1 MPIDSICSGCGK
13 MLRVADDFAGR
24 KARCPICGVIYV
36 VGDAGTQA
44 AAVDSG
50 NAETTYVQPI
60 DSNSL
65 QGMEPLASSESLSS
79 PISSPIAPAP
89 SRINDE
95 FFVRTP
101 NQSVYGPT
109 DRQTVLDWIAQG
121 RLDDSC
127 HIRQSNSEQWIGL
140 PAWRFQSKQQ
150 DPFANPFSVGA
161 VGSAQNESLQFKPA
175 PNSLNQSA
183 GYARS
188 GNGIVVLI
196 LGIGSWILCPTF
208 LGALVCAIIAIA
220 LGLNELKRVRQGVS
234 PASNR
239 TPAMFGLWLGII
251 NLVVLLGSII
261 AFVVIA
267 SMNP

>member
-24 KARCPICGVIYV
+24 KARCPICGVTYV
-36 VGDAGTQA
+36 VGDSSTTASS
-44 AAVDSG
+44 VDSG
-50 NAETTYVQPI
+50 NAETTYEQPI

-65 QGMEPLASSESLSS
+65 RSIEPSASLESL
-79 PISSPIAPAP
+79 SSPIAPAP
-89 SRINDE
+89 SRINEE

-127 HIRQSNSEQWIGL
+127 HIRPSNSEQWIGL
-140 PAWRFQSKQQ
+140 STWRFQSKQQ
-150 DPFANPFSVGA
+150 NPFANAYSVGA
-161 VGSAQNESLQFKPA
+161 AGYAQNESLQFKPA

-183 GYARS
+183 GYASS
-188 GNGIVVLI
+188 GNGLVVLI
-196 LGIGSWILCPTF
+196 LGIVSWILCPTF
-208 LGALVCAIIAIA
+208 FGALICAIIAIV

-234 PASNR
+234 PASNK

-251 NLVVLLGSII
+251 NLVVLFGSILV
-261 AFVVIA
+261 FVVIA
-267 SMNP
+267 IMNP

>member
-36 VGDAGTQA
+36 VGDSGTQA

-50 NAETTYVQPI
+50 NAETTYEQPI

-65 QGMEPLASSESLSS
+65 RSIEPLATSESL
-79 PISSPIAPAP
+79 SSPIAPAP
-89 SRINDE
+89 SRINEE

-127 HIRQSNSEQWIGL
+127 HIRQSHSEQWIGL
-140 PAWRFQSKQQ
+140 PAWSFQSKQQ
-150 DPFANPFSVGA
+150 DPFANAYSVRN
-161 VGSAQNESLQFKPA
+161 VGPAQNESVPFKPA
-175 PNSLNQSA
+175 PNSMNQSA

-196 LGIGSWILCPTF
+196 LGIVSWILCPTF
-208 LGALVCAIIAIA
+208 LGAIICAIFAIVF
-220 LGLNELKRVRQGVS
+220 GLNELKRVRQGIS
-234 PASNR
+234 PASDR

-251 NLVVLLGSII
+251 NLVVLFGSVL

-267 SMNP
+267 IMEP

>member
-36 VGDAGTQA
+36 VGDPGTQA

-50 NAETTYVQPI
+50 NAETTYEQPI

-65 QGMEPLASSESLSS
+65 RSAEPLASSESW
-79 PISSPIAPAP
+79 SSPIAPAP
-89 SRINDE
+89 SRINEE

-150 DPFANPFSVGA
+150 DPFANPYSVGA
-161 VGSAQNESLQFKPA
+161 VGPAQNESLAFKPA

-188 GNGIVVLI
+188 GNGLVVLI
-196 LGIGSWILCPTF
+196 LGIVSWILCPTF
-208 LGALVCAIIAIA
+208 LGALICAIFAIV
-220 LGLNELKRVRQGVS
+220 LGMNELKRVRQGIS

-251 NLVVLLGSII
+251 NLVVLFGSIL

-267 SMNP
+267 IMNP

>member
-1 MPIDSICSGCGK
+1 

-36 VGDAGTQA
+36 VGDSGTQA
-44 AAVDSG
+44 SSVDSG
-50 NAETTYVQPI
+50 IAETTYKQPI

-65 QGMEPLASSESLSS
+65 PSMEPLASLESLSN
-79 PISSPIAPAP
+79 PIAPAP
-89 SRINDE
+89 SRINEE

-109 DRQTVLDWIAQG
+109 DRQTVLDWITQG

-140 PAWRFQSKQQ
+140 PAWSFQSKQQ
-150 DPFANPFSVGA
+150 DPFANAYSVRG
-161 VGSAQNESLQFKPA
+161 VGPAQNESVQFKPA

-183 GYARS
+183 GYASS
-188 GNGIVVLI
+188 GNGFVVLI
-196 LGIGSWILCPTF
+196 LGIVSWILCPTF
-208 LGALVCAIIAIA
+208 VGALICAIIAIV
-220 LGLNELKRVRQGVS
+220 LGLNELKRVRQGIS
-234 PASNR
+234 PASNK
-239 TPAMFGLWLGII
+239 TPATFGLWLGII
-251 NLVVLLGSII
+251 NLVVLFGSVL

-267 SMNP
+267 IMNP

>member
-1 MPIDSICSGCGK
+1 MPIDSVCSGCGK

-36 VGDAGTQA
+36 VGDSSTQA
-44 AAVDSG
+44 VPVDAA
-50 NAETTYVQPI
+50 NAETTYVQPSEPI
-60 DSNSL
+60 SL
-65 QGMEPLASSESLSS
+65 PTLEPLASSESWSS
-79 PISSPIAPAP
+79 PVDSTP

-109 DRQTVLDWIAQG
+109 DRQTVLDWITQG

-150 DPFANPFSVGA
+150 DPFANPYSIRVEGHTQKGLLPFHS
-161 VGSAQNESLQFKPA
+161 A
-175 PNSLNQSA
+175 PNSENQSA

-188 GNGIVVLI
+188 GNGIAVLI
-196 LGIGSWILCPTF
+196 LGIVSWILCPTF
-208 LGALVCAIIAIA
+208 LGSLVCASFAIV
-220 LGLNELKRVRQGVS
+220 LGQKELKRVQQGII

-251 NLVVLLGSII
+251 NLVVLFGSII
-261 AFVVIA
+261 AIVVITILT
-267 SMNP
+267 P

>member
-1 MPIDSICSGCGK
+1 MPIDSTCSGCGK

-36 VGDAGTQA
+36 VGDSGMQA
-44 AAVDSG
+44 VAVESG
-50 NAETTYVQPI
+50 NAKTTYEQPI

-65 QGMEPLASSESLSS
+65 GSIEPLAGSESLSS
-79 PISSPIAPAP
+79 PIAPTPA
-89 SRINDE
+89 RINEE
-95 FFVRTP
+95 FFVGTP

-109 DRQTVLDWIAQG
+109 DRQTVLDWITQG

-140 PAWRFQSKQQ
+140 PAWSFQSKQQ
-150 DPFANPFSVGA
+150 DPFANAYSVRD
-161 VGSAQNESLQFKPA
+161 VRSDQNESVQFKPA

-183 GYARS
+183 GYAHS
-188 GNGIVVLI
+188 GNGIVALI

-208 LGALVCAIIAIA
+208 LGALICAIFAIV
-220 LGLNELKRVRQGVS
+220 LGRNELKRVRQGIS

-251 NLVVLLGSII
+251 NLVVLFGSIL
-261 AFVVIA
+261 AFVIIA
-267 SMNP
+267 IMNP

>member
-1 MPIDSICSGCGK
+1 MPIDSTCSGCGK

-36 VGDAGTQA
+36 VGDLGTQA
-44 AAVDSG
+44 AAVDSV
-50 NAETTYVQPI
+50 NAETTYEQPI

-65 QGMEPLASSESLSS
+65 QGMEPLATSESL
-79 PISSPIAPAP
+79 PSPIAPTP

-150 DPFANPFSVGA
+150 DPFANAYSVRG
-161 VGSAQNESLQFKPA
+161 VGPAQNESFPFKPA

>member
-24 KARCPICGVIYV
+24 KARCPICGVIYF
-36 VGDAGTQA
+36 VGDLGTQA
-44 AAVDSG
+44 ASVDSG
-50 NAETTYVQPI
+50 NAETTYEQPI

-65 QGMEPLASSESLSS
+65 QGIEPQASSESLSS
-79 PISSPIAPAP
+79 PFAP
-89 SRINDE
+89 SRINEE

-109 DRQTVLDWIAQG
+109 DRQTVLDWITQG

-150 DPFANPFSVGA
+150 DPFANAYSVRG
-161 VGSAQNESLQFKPA
+161 VGPAQNESVQFKPA

-188 GNGIVVLI
+188 GNGIAVLI
-196 LGIGSWILCPTF
+196 LGIVSWILCPTF
-208 LGALVCAIIAIA
+208 LGALICAIFAIV
-220 LGLNELKRVRQGVS
+220 LGMNELKRVRQGIS
-234 PASNR
+234 PVSNR

-251 NLVVLLGSII
+251 NLVFLFGSIL
-261 AFVVIA
+261 AFVIIA
-267 SMNP
+267 IMNP